1 MLKYREI
8 MRSFSCRRKMCWEL
22 SFRYKSRREWA
33 PCCTGSF
40 CTRLL
45 MCHFSL
51 LACQAQ
57 DGLISTGRKN
67 QVFVGQI
74 IRKKC
79 GDLNTSVL
87 RVVAR

>member
-1 MLKYREI
+1 
-8 MRSFSCRRKMCWEL
+8 
-22 SFRYKSRREWA
+22 
-33 PCCTGSF
+33 
-40 CTRLL
+40 

-79 GDLNTSVL
+79 EDLDTSVL